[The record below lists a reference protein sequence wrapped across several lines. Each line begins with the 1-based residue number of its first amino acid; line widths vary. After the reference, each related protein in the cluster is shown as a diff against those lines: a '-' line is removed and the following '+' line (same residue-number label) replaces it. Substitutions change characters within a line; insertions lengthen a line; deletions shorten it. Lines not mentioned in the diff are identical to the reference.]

1 MKVKLTND
9 RIRLY
14 VDLSR
19 MKGERFPLNVLNLK
33 VEGKQARGQTR
44 SKWEYKAG
52 NGITEMKGRIGVE
65 IKEDFYKTKI
75 NRLDC

>member
-19 MKGERFPLNVLNLK
+19 MKGDTFLLNVLNLK
-33 VEGKQARGQTR
+33 VEGEQARGQTG

-52 NGITEMKGRIGVE
+52 NGITEMKGRTGEE

-75 NRLDC
+75 DRLGC

>member
-19 MKGERFPLNVLNLK
+19 MKGERFPLNVWNLK
-33 VEGKQARGQTR
+33 VEGKQARGQAG
-44 SKWEYKAG
+44 SKWEYEAG
-52 NGITEMKGRIGVE
+52 NGITEMKGRIGEE

-75 NRLDC
+75 DRLGC